1 MKGME
6 GFLREFR
13 RRWSAYMLIAMIP
26 AFIMMQ
32 MVLPFYQ
39 WLSRVIISNA
49 GIPFITHNSLPQLL
63 ISPMAMALL
72 AALLVLLLF
81 TLLLQFSITLI
92 GVDMVCR
99 DEVNLKDL
107 FRRSFSVL
115 KRTGFKALL
124 PVFIY
129 FLLFL
134 PLAGLILRSTI
145 FEKILIPQ
153 YTFEYI
159 YAHIPF
165 AIAGAAVYLIFLF
178 ISVSRIYTLPLMI
191 LKEMPFEE
199 ALYESRRRMKG
210 KTLRTGIAIIVI
222 ALGALFLSDIIYA
235 LIYVCQTFWDE
246 FFANAALIAAI
257 ANLSLIQIISTFF
270 SAMVCLV
277 MLFIVMPWEEDIET
291 YKNREIG
298 KNGKCCMR
306 CTAREAADDEGN
318 YTREISGEKSR
329 ACEMRV
335 CRERTLEKSSGKYS
349 GKAGKAGKTRKTGVI
364 GTRRIFAICIIIY
377 VAAVAAVSAWQLVPV
392 QIYNPLVIAHRGR
405 DGANGVQNTIE
416 ALEATVDSAHPD
428 YVEIDIHETKDG
440 EFVVYHDENFN
451 RLCGVNAT
459 PHDLTLR
466 ECTKL
471 TAKQNGF
478 EAQVP
483 SFDDYLAKADE
494 LGQKLLIEIKTSPY
508 DSEDMLDRFTSK
520 YGEYIIGHGHILH
533 SMDYKVTEY
542 FCGKYGNIGDDGIN
556 VDGRHIETG
565 TIILY
570 NIIYPETNAAF
581 HTFQYKTV
589 DSGTITQAR
598 VAGQGIYVWT
608 VNDADAMD
616 KMLALKIDGIITD
629 NPSLLRDEIEK
640 MTKNPTF
647 AERLRIYSD
656 LLSLA

>member
-1 MKGME
+1 MKGVE
-6 GFLREFR
+6 GFLGEFR
-13 RRWSAYMLIAMIP
+13 RGWSAYMLIAMIP

-39 WLSRVIISNA
+39 WVSRVIISNA

-63 ISPMAMALL
+63 ISPVALILL
-72 AALLVLLLF
+72 ATLLVFLLF
-81 TLLLQFSITLI
+81 TLLFQFSVTVI
-92 GVDMVCR
+92 GIDMIRR
-99 DEVNLKDL
+99 DKVNLKDL

-115 KRTGFKALL
+115 KQSSFKVLL
-124 PVFIY
+124 QVFVY

-165 AIAGAAVYLIFLF
+165 AIAGAALYLIFLF
-178 ISVSRIYTLPLMI
+178 ISVSRIYTLPIMI

-199 ALYESRRRMKG
+199 ALCESRRRMKG
-210 KTLRTGIAIIVI
+210 KTARTGIAIIVI
-222 ALGALFLSDIIYA
+222 AIAALFLSDIIYA
-235 LIYVCQTFWDE
+235 LIYVGQTFWDE

-291 YKNREIG
+291 CDNREIG
-298 KNGKCCMR
+298 RNGKCCIMR
-306 CTAREAADDEGN
+306 NAGEAADHEGN
-318 YTREISGEKSR
+318 YTREISGGR
-329 ACEMRV
+329 N
-335 CRERTLEKSSGKYS
+335 
-349 GKAGKAGKTRKTGVI
+349 
-364 GTRRIFAICIIIY
+364 RIFAICVTIY
-377 VAAVAAVSAWQLVPV
+377 IAAVAAVSAWQLVPV

-440 EFVVYHDENFN
+440 EFVVYHDENFK
-451 RLCGVNAT
+451 RLCGLNAT

-478 EAQVP
+478 EANVS

-520 YGEYIIGHGHILH
+520 YGEYIIGHSHILH

-542 FCGKYGNIGDDGIN
+542 FCGKYGNIGDEGVN

-598 VAGQGIYVWT
+598 MAGQGIYVWT